1 MDPVKVIIFVAAFL
15 LLLLLG
21 RKLSAMG
28 ESQTFQPPDQSP
40 EPAQLATASQ
50 ILNAGEDRS
59 KSPAIVGSELP
70 FPIPLPELTQD
81 NDGKYNRPEFVNY
94 YFAKIDLVLGPPD
107 RTAFV
112 DDFFVEV
119 RNPNHGHVMTYK
131 YVVCTPAGM
140 QHVLDSERLP
150 SLFVGDPV
158 IVVP

>member
-1 MDPVKVIIFVAAFL
+1 M

-28 ESQTFQPPDQSP
+28 EAQAFQLPDQSP
-40 EPAQLATASQ
+40 QPAQLATASQ

-59 KSPAIVGSELP
+59 KPPAIVGSELP

-107 RTAFV
+107 RTAILTT
-112 DDFFVEV
+112 
-119 RNPNHGHVMTYK
+119 GT
-131 YVVCTPAGM
+131 
-140 QHVLDSERLP
+140 
-150 SLFVGDPV
+150 
-158 IVVP
+158 